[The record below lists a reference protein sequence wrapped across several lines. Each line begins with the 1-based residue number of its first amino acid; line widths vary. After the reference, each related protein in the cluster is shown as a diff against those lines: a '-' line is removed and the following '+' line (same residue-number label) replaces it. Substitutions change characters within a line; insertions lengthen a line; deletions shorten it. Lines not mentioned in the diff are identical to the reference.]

1 MTTTLTR
8 RSLLTQSGL
17 LLGATTLDLLA
28 TPAQAQ
34 IAANRSSRGMIRLI
48 ANENPYG
55 PGPSARE
62 ALRVAIDQSWK
73 YTFRQEGQLR
83 ELIAEREGVKPRNV
97 MIAAGSA
104 EILRIAG
111 LLYGRPGG
119 EIVAAKPTFDVLPS
133 YARALGCTLQE
144 VALDSEMRHDLDAMK
159 QRIAPSTRLVYICN
173 PNNPT
178 GTLVKGL
185 KLRKF
190 VASISAQTP
199 VLVDEAYLDLS
210 DQWTEHTAVPRVIAE
225 DNVIVTRTFSKL
237 HGMAGLRI
245 GYAIAP
251 PKIIKQLE
259 GFRMSIL
266 NLPGLRAATASYQD
280 LDFQAFSRAKIRA
293 GMKITTELLDELK
306 LAYTRSWGNF
316 ILFDTGGSVREF
328 SAAMRES
335 GIMIGRSYAPY
346 KSWVRVSM
354 GTVEDMQAFAAA
366 ARKYFKQRVKPQ

>member
-1 MTTTLTR
+1 MTITLSR
-8 RSLLTQSGL
+8 RNLLAQSGL
-17 LLGATTLDLLA
+17 LLGAATLSLR
-28 TPAQAQ
+28 AQPTGAQ
-34 IAANRSSRGMIRLI
+34 KRSRTASGIIRLI

-62 ALRVAIDQSWK
+62 ALRAAIDQSWK

-83 ELIAEREGVKPRNV
+83 ELIAEREGVKPRNI
-97 MIAAGSA
+97 MITAGSA

-144 VALDSEMRHDLDAMK
+144 VALDAEMRHDLDAMK
-159 QRIAPSTRLVYICN
+159 QRIAPSTRLIYICN

-178 GTLVKGL
+178 GTLVNGH
-185 KLRKF
+185 KLREF

-210 DQWTEHTAVPRVIAE
+210 DQWTEHTAVPRVIAA

-259 GFRMSIL
+259 RFRMSIL

-280 LDFQAFSRAKIRA
+280 LDFQAFSREKIRA
-293 GMKITTELLDELK
+293 GMKITTDLLDELK

-366 ARKYFKQRVKPQ
+366 ARKYFKQGAKPQ